1 MLIKIIYDKIIYFLP
16 SKLSNGSVAILT
28 YWLLGLG
35 ILLLCLMASVPVNF
49 WAQFIIGWSL
59 YLAIYILSIIR
70 PGRGVFRLFLLFLA
84 AFLLLRYF
92 FWRTFFTLSFVD
104 PFSFIASL
112 TLYIAEVYAMII
124 FFLGIFVSLHPI
136 KRKPV
141 PLPQESIKHP
151 TVDILIP
158 TYNEPS
164 ELLAQTLACA
174 VNIDYPKERFKVYLL
189 DDGGTDARCE
199 HVNPEIAAA
208 ARQRRQELSMLA
220 ESFGAYYIA
229 RKKND
234 HAKAGNI
241 NYALNHI
248 QGELILILD
257 ADHAPTR
264 DILQKTVG
272 FFLSDEKLFLVQT
285 PHFFI
290 NPDPLEKNLKIFGK
304 LPSEN
309 EMFYFNIQH
318 GLDFWNA
325 SFFCGS
331 AAILRRKYLLEV
343 GGIAGSTI
351 TEDAETALGLHAHGY
366 HSIYLG
372 HPMISGL
379 QPQTFSDFINQRIR
393 WAQGMTQILIMKN
406 PLVQKGLKF
415 YQKLCYLNSSFFWLF
430 AFSRL
435 VFLLAPTCY
444 LFFGLYIY
452 NAYIR
457 DIMAYTIP
465 YLFSSV
471 LISNYLYGKN
481 RRPFI
486 SELYELMQ
494 SFFLLPAL
502 WQVVRAPRAP
512 QFKVTPK
519 LADLKKD
526 FISELAAPFY
536 VIYFILIAA
545 LAAAIYRYMQFPTEK
560 WTIIVT
566 ALWTIINI
574 LLLNGSIGALY
585 ERRQLRAQP
594 RIPCN
599 ITGLLLVNNQKIPC
613 RISDIST
620 QGCMVKI
627 YYKDYANIKTQT
639 AASLIIHDATLN
651 KLTSFHVAIRYHN
664 LFPEKDTIGIGLLF
678 QLTNQE
684 EIVQATLLALSDS
697 NRWLNIV
704 KEREFPSELLKSL
717 IFIVSIGT
725 KGMLEHYI
733 KIFFNARQIIMQFY
747 CSLSN
752 KKRGIL
758 NMKRSGDIN
767 D

>member
-1 MLIKIIYDKIIYFLP
+1 M
-16 SKLSNGSVAILT
+16 
-28 YWLLGLG
+28 LGLG
-35 ILLLCLMASVPVNF
+35 ILLLCLMASIVVNF

-59 YLAIYILSIIR
+59 YLVVYILCYIH
-70 PGRGVFRLFLLFLA
+70 PGRGVYRIFLLFLA

-92 FWRTFFTLSFVD
+92 FWRTFFTLSFID

-112 TLYIAEVYAMII
+112 ALYLAEVYAMII

-141 PLPQESIKHP
+141 PLPQEAIKHP

-158 TYNEPS
+158 TYNEPAD
-164 ELLAQTLACA
+164 LLAQTLACA
-174 VNIDYPKERFKVYLL
+174 VNIDYPKDRFKVYLL

-199 HVNPEIAAA
+199 HANPEIAKV
-208 ARQRRQELSMLA
+208 ARQRRQELSQLA
-220 ESFGAYYIA
+220 ANFGAYYIA

-234 HAKAGNI
+234 HAKAGNV

-248 QGELILILD
+248 HGELILILD

-272 FFLSDEKLFLVQT
+272 FFLLDEKLFLVQT

-304 LPSEN
+304 IPSEN

-366 HSIYLG
+366 NSIYLS
-372 HPMISGL
+372 HPMVSGL

-406 PLVQKGLKF
+406 PLLQKGLKF
-415 YQKLCYLNSSFFWLF
+415 YQKLCYLNSSFFWAF

-435 VFLLAPTCY
+435 IFLLAPTCY
-444 LFFGLYIY
+444 LLFGLYIY

-471 LISNYLYGKN
+471 LVSNYLYGKH

-494 SFFLLPAL
+494 SFFLIPAL
-502 WQVVRAPRAP
+502 WQVIRAPRAP

-519 LADLKKD
+519 LADLKKG
-526 FISELAAPFY
+526 FISELATPFY
-536 VIYFILIAA
+536 VIYFILIIALIAA
-545 LAAAIYRYMQFPTEK
+545 VYRYIYFPTER
-560 WTIIVT
+560 WTISITSIWAV
-566 ALWTIINI
+566 INI
-574 LLLNGSIGALY
+574 LLLNGAIGALY
-585 ERRQLRAQP
+585 ERKQLRVQP
-594 RIPCN
+594 RVPCN
-599 ITGLLLVNNQKIPC
+599 MIGLLLVNNQKIPC
-613 RISDIST
+613 RISDISV
-620 QGCMVKI
+620 QGCMIKI
-627 YYKDYANIKTQT
+627 YCKDYEPIKTQT
-639 AASLIIHDATLN
+639 TASLIIHDKSLDKFVTLQ
-651 KLTSFHVAIRYHN
+651 VEIRYHN
-664 LFPEKDTIGIGLLF
+664 LFPEKDAIGIGLRF
-678 QLTNQE
+678 QLTTQE
-684 EIVQATLLALSDS
+684 ETIQATLLALSDS
-697 NRWLNIV
+697 NRWLDIV
-704 KEREFPSELLKSL
+704 QAREFPADIFKSL
-717 IFIVSIGT
+717 IFIISIGT
-725 KGMLEHYI
+725 KGMLEHSI
-733 KIFFNARQIIMQFY
+733 KLLLNLQQAFAMCYHYWRVILKMVNIFY
-747 CSLSN
+747 N
-752 KKRGIL
+752 KI
-758 NMKRSGDIN
+758 SEV
-767 D
+767 

>member
-1 MLIKIIYDKIIYFLP
+1 M
-16 SKLSNGSVAILT
+16 AILT

-35 ILLLCLMASVPVNF
+35 ILILCLMASVPVNF
-49 WAQFIIGWSL
+49 WAQFLIGWSL
-59 YLAIYILSIIR
+59 YVIIYILYIIR
-70 PGRGVFRLFLLFLA
+70 PGRGIFRLILLFLG
-84 AFLLLRYF
+84 AFLVLRYF

-104 PFSFIASL
+104 PFSFVASL
-112 TLYIAEVYAMII
+112 ALYLAEVYAIII

-174 VNIDYPKERFKVYLL
+174 VNIDYPKDRFNVYLL

-199 HVNPEIAAA
+199 HRNPEIAVA

-220 ESFGAYYIA
+220 KTFGAHYIA

-304 LPSEN
+304 IPSEN

-343 GGIAGSTI
+343 GGIAGLTI

-366 HSIYLG
+366 NSIYLG

-406 PLVQKGLKF
+406 PLLQKGLKF

-444 LFFGLYIY
+444 LLFGFYIY

-471 LISNYLYGKN
+471 LISNYLYGQH

-519 LADLKKD
+519 VANLKKD
-526 FISELAAPFY
+526 FISELSVPFY
-536 VIYFILIAA
+536 LIYFILIAA
-545 LAAAIYRYMQFPTEK
+545 LAAAIYRYIHFPTER
-560 WTIIVT
+560 WTIIIT
-566 ALWTIINI
+566 AIWTIINI

-599 ITGLLLVNNQKIPC
+599 MTGLLLVNNKKIPC

-627 YYKDYANIKTQT
+627 YDKDYEEIKTQT
-639 AASLIIHDATLN
+639 SALLIIHNKTLN
-651 KLTSFHVAIRYHN
+651 ELIRFQVTIRYHN
-664 LFPEKDTIGIGLLF
+664 LFSERNTIGIGLLF

-697 NRWLNIV
+697 NRWLNII
-704 KEREFPSELLKSL
+704 KEREFPAEILKSVV
-717 IFIVSIGT
+717 FIVSIGT
-725 KGMLEHYI
+725 KGMIEHYI
-733 KIFFNARQIIMQFY
+733 KILFNSWQTIMQFY
-747 CSLSN
+747 YLFVNKNREILS
-752 KKRGIL
+752 KKEEGI
-758 NMKRSGDIN
+758 
-767 D
+767 